1 MNKRIKQ
8 LVKALRFVQ
17 GERDAALGVKP
28 IKHTPYYIKGYAQQ
42 YCKDQTWAGQQQEEA
57 F

>member
-1 MNKRIKQ
+1 MNQRIKN